1 KASAEQAGL
10 HAFPKGAAP
19 GTFLH
24 DLLEWAFRQGPRQIL
39 ADPVWL
45 NEQIVRRCNSRGWG
59 KHAAQVTTWLHNFLT
74 REFRPGG
81 EGTGAPLV
89 LADLTT
95 ALPEMEF
102 WFGIQDAQLPELDRL
117 VSQYFLPG
125 RPRALLTQGSLRG
138 LLKGFID
145 LV

>member
-1 KASAEQAGL
+1 AMPDDARLDTFLESFRVDDHALAGNAIETKASAEQAGL

-95 ALPEMEF
+95 ALPEME
-102 WFGIQDAQLPELDRL
+102 
-117 VSQYFLPG
+117 
-125 RPRALLTQGSLRG
+125 
-138 LLKGFID
+138 
-145 LV
+145 